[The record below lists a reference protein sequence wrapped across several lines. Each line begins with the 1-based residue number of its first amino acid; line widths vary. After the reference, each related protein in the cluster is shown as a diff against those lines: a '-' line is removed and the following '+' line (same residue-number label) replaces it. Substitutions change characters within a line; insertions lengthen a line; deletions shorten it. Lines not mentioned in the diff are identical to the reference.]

1 MQRIRSIQDSSSAGA
16 RANGERAHMH
26 RGFRPPVAMQGFC
39 LALILAVLAGVPVWS
54 FDSTKLVFT
63 WKNPSASTGSFK
75 RILVLAMNGRA
86 ASRADFEDRMVA
98 AITKPGIQAVP
109 SYSLL
114 PRPESTPIDMN
125 QLRDVVRGQNFD
137 SILVSRLLKFHKTVT
152 YVPGQAFPLYPY
164 YGTFYGYYGAV
175 YPAVYSP
182 GYLQTDT
189 KAQIETNFYST
200 ATPDGD
206 LVWTGTSN
214 TVNPRSV
221 TKAIDSIVKLIV
233 QELQRQNII

>member
-1 MQRIRSIQDSSSAGA
+1 MYL
-16 RANGERAHMH
+16 
-26 RGFRPPVAMQGFC
+26 GFRPQIQMRGFS
-39 LALILAVLAGVPVWS
+39 LVLILAVLAGVPVWGV
-54 FDSTKLVFT
+54 DSTKLAFT

-75 RILVLAMNGRA
+75 KILVLAMNGRA
-86 ASRADFEDRMVA
+86 SSRADFEDRMVA
-98 AITKPGIQAVP
+98 SITTSGVQAVP

-125 QLRDVVRGQNFD
+125 QLRDVVTGQNFD
-137 SILVSRLLKFHKTVT
+137 SIVVSRLLKYNKTVT
-152 YVPGQAFPLYPY
+152 YVPGQTFPLYPY

-200 ATPDGD
+200 ATPDGS
-206 LVWTGTSN
+206 LVWTCTSN

-233 QELQRQNII
+233 QELHRQNII